1 MQLNQCFKKQN
12 MKKRNLS
19 AKKKIHNFYL
29 KKLNNPR
36 IKKIYLEFEKNLGK
50 YNSSKYSIAVSG
62 GVDSMA
68 LAFLAKCHSIKKNL
82 NHFYFTVDHKLRS
95 SSSKEASQTIKQLR
109 KFGIICEILT
119 WKNNKT
125 YSNFQAKARDKRY
138 ELIFKKSL
146 KNRVDLVLTAH
157 QKNDLYEN
165 FFIRLLRGSGLKGLS
180 SFKSNKT
187 KINKNFDVYILRPLL
202 NISKQDLSYI
212 TRNTFNFNIEDPSN
226 ENDNYL
232 RIKIRKLINRLNQYG
247 LTFEKFNNTLKNLNA
262 SNKAIEFYVKKN
274 IKENTKMLNKKKCI
288 IINEIFFNQPDE
300 IVFRSLSE
308 IIHIIGNKS
317 SYTRGKKILSLIS
330 NINSAKNFK
339 KKTLSGCIFEK
350 SNKSIIISREN

>member
-1 MQLNQCFKKQN
+1 

-19 AKKKIHNFYL
+19 AKKKIHNFYFE
-29 KKLNNPR
+29 KINNPR
-36 IKKIYLEFEKNLGK
+36 IKKIYSEFEKNLGK
-50 YNSSKYSIAVSG
+50 YNLSKFSIAVSG
-62 GVDSMA
+62 GTDSMA
-68 LAFLAKCHSIKKNL
+68 LAFLAKCHSVKKKL
-82 NHFYFTVDHKLRS
+82 NHQYFTVDHKLRS
-95 SSSKEASQTIKQLR
+95 NSTKEAIQTKKKLK

-119 WKNNKT
+119 WRNNKT
-125 YSNFQAKARDKRY
+125 FSNFQAKAREKRY
-138 ELIFKKSL
+138 ELIFRKSL
-146 KNRVDLVLTAH
+146 KNKVNLVLTAH

-180 SFKSNKT
+180 SFQNNKT
-187 KINKNFDVYILRPLL
+187 KINKNFNVYVLRPLL

-212 TRNTFNFNIEDPSN
+212 TKNTFKFNIEDPSN

-232 RIKIRKLINRLNQYG
+232 RIKIRKLINQLNQYG
-247 LTFEKFNNTLKNLNA
+247 LTFEKFNVTLKNLNK

-274 IKENTKMLNKKKCI
+274 IKENTKLLNRKKSI
-288 IINEIFFNQPDE
+288 IINEFFFNQPDE

-308 IIHIIGNKS
+308 LIHNIGNKI

-330 NINSAKNFK
+330 NIHSTENFK

-350 SNKSIIISREN
+350 VNKSIIISREI

>member
-1 MQLNQCFKKQN
+1 

-29 KKLNNPR
+29 EKLNNPR
-36 IKKIYLEFEKNLGK
+36 IKKIYSEFEKNLEK
-50 YNSSKYSIAVSG
+50 CDLSTFSIAVSG
-62 GVDSMA
+62 GSDSMA

-82 NHFYFTVDHKLRS
+82 KHLYFTVDHKLRS
-95 SSSKEASQTIKQLR
+95 NSTREAIQTKNQLK

-125 YSNFQAKARDKRY
+125 FSNFQAKAREKRY
-138 ELIFKKSL
+138 ELIFQKSL
-146 KNRVDLVLTAH
+146 KNKVNLVLTAH

-187 KINKNFDVYILRPLL
+187 KINKNLNIHVLRPLL

-212 TRNTFNFNIEDPSN
+212 TKNTFKFNIEDPSN

-232 RIKIRKLINRLNQYG
+232 RIKIRKLINQLNQYG
-247 LTFEKFNNTLKNLNA
+247 LTFEKFNVTLENLNK
-262 SNKAIEFYVKKN
+262 SNKAIEYYVNKN
-274 IKENTKMLNKKKCI
+274 IKENTKLLNRKKSI
-288 IINEIFFNQPDE
+288 IINEFFFNQPDE

-308 IIHIIGNKS
+308 LIHNIGNKI

-330 NINSAKNFK
+330 NIHSTENFK

-350 SNKSIIISREN
+350 VNKSIIISREI